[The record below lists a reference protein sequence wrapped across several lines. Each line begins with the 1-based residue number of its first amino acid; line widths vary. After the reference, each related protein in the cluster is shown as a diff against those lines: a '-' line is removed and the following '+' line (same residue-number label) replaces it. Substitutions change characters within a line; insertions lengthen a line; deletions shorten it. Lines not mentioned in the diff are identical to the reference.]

1 MRRIRFALALVLWV
15 PALLTASQRI
25 IVIEDFT
32 ATWCTYCPGAARG
45 IEELD
50 FNAFDTVVPLA
61 YHPSSSDPYYNTV
74 SVTRMNYYGVS
85 GYPTVRLDGNYSVV
99 GGVHT
104 GTMYPTYRQFFDTR
118 KLVPSPLEI
127 ELSNTYDTIT
137 RQGRLEILLRNTTST
152 AVSGQL
158 HVAIIQNHIYHPWQ
172 GMESLHYVVRD
183 MLPNGTGVAVT
194 VPANDSL
201 TATRDYTL
209 NAACVASNCEIVVF
223 VQNTTTKQ
231 MFQGARTAVVPK
243 PKVVYYGYQSAR
255 PAPGQETDL
264 TIGLR
269 NMGLARASGLTGT
282 LLSSNPYV
290 TVTQPTAAFPT
301 LAVGGVGYSTTPFA
315 IRVAAG
321 CPDPHVATLKL
332 VVAVGDEILD
342 TVDVPMNITAGS
354 GISDNMDAV
363 GNWWHS
369 GIRDAWHLSN
379 HRSNTP
385 FSSWFCGS
393 DASRQYNVET
403 DMRLVSPYFTVGD
416 GAQLSFYHWYATEA
430 GYDFAYVELN
440 NGSPFW
446 YPIASYNGTGS
457 GWLQPTFDISR
468 YAGQSL
474 RVGFRF
480 ISDNSVNAEGWYID
494 DLLVTPYVAGVAER
508 STGQRSEVTVVQT
521 IANRSATIA
530 YSLTD
535 GAAAEVTIFDAGGR
549 LVQSLGQGL
558 TGAGRVGWRLDDA
571 TGQRVG
577 AGTYFACLRT
587 GTEVRVLK
595 VVVSH

>member
-1 MRRIRFALALVLWV
+1 MSRGMFLALVLCI

-25 IVIEDFT
+25 VVIEDFT

-61 YHPSSSDPYYNTV
+61 YHPSTSDPYYNTV

-85 GYPTVRLDGNYSVV
+85 GYPTVRLDGDYSVV

-118 KLVPSPLEI
+118 KLVASPLEI
-127 ELSNTYDTIT
+127 ELSNTYDTLT
-137 RQGRLEILLRNTTST
+137 RQGHLDILLRNTTGT

-172 GMESLHYVVRD
+172 GMESLQYVVRD

-209 NAACVASNCEIVVF
+209 NAAWVASNCEIVVF
-223 VQNTTTKQ
+223 VQNNATKQ
-231 MFQGARTAVVPK
+231 MFQGARTAVIPK
-243 PKVVYYGYQSAR
+243 AKVVYYGYQSAR
-255 PAPGQETDL
+255 PAPGQETNL
-264 TIGLR
+264 TIALR
-269 NMGLARASGLTGT
+269 NMGLGRASGLTGT
-282 LLSSNPYV
+282 LLSTNPYV

-301 LAVGGVGYSTTPFA
+301 LAVGEVGYSTTPFA

-321 CPDPHVATLKL
+321 CPDPHVATLTL
-332 VVAVGDEILD
+332 VVAGSDEILD
-342 TVDVPMNITAGS
+342 TLSVPVNITTGS

-369 GIRDAWHLSN
+369 GIRDAWHLTTY
-379 HRSNTP
+379 RSHTP
-385 FSSWFCGS
+385 MSSWYCGS
-393 DASRQYNVET
+393 DASHQYNVET
-403 DMRLVSPYFTVGD
+403 DMRLISPYFTVGD

-446 YPIASYNGTGS
+446 YPIASYDGTGS

-468 YAGQSL
+468 YAGQTL

-480 ISDNSVNAEGWYID
+480 ISDNSVNADGWYVD
-494 DLLVTPYVAGVAER
+494 DLLVTPYVGGIAER
-508 STGQRSEVTVVQT
+508 PAAQPAKLRICGTITNQRATV
-521 IANRSATIA
+521 A
-530 YSLTD
+530 YSLPD
-535 GAAAEVTIFDAGGR
+535 GVVGEIAIFDAGGR

-558 TGAGRVGWRLDDA
+558 SGTGRAVWPLADA
-571 TGQRVG
+571 DGQRVG

-595 VVVSH
+595 VVVSR